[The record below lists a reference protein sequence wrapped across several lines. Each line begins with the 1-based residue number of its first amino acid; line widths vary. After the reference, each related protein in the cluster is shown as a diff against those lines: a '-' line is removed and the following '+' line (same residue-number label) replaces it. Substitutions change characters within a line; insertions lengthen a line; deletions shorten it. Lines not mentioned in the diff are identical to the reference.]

1 MRLPARRHLSRANTR
16 RGILAGA
23 GIATVAVVVIAT
35 AIPAW
40 AHEVLLSAYTPCS
53 DGAHEITWSM
63 GNSETA
69 QPMQIDSATAT
80 MGAETFAVTGYATT
94 VAASSWTTGHST
106 IPAGELGTVTLT
118 VHAIWS
124 DFQGGRST
132 SIDLVA
138 QCGNNTTTS
147 TASTSTTI
155 GGDTTTT
162 LGGDTTTTIGG
173 DTTTTLGGDTTTT
186 LGGDTTTTLGG
197 DTTTTLG
204 GDTSTS
210 TPSSTTVTSTPV
222 VTEGSVVPSTNPST
236 SSTRP
241 TGVTAAGNPQSPGS
255 SGSLPFTGSAGG
267 GPIFGL
273 LSLGV
278 GALVLAFANR
288 KVHRRGS

>member
-1 MRLPARRHLSRANTR
+1 M
-16 RGILAGA
+16 
-23 GIATVAVVVIAT
+23 ATVALVVLAT

-53 DGAHEITWSM
+53 DGAHVITWSM
-63 GNSETA
+63 GNSETN
-69 QPMQIDSATAT
+69 QSMQIDSAVAT

-94 VAASSWTTGHST
+94 VAASSWTTGNST

-124 DFQGGRST
+124 DFQGSRST

-162 LGGDTTTTIGG
+162 VGGDTTTTVGG
-173 DTTTTLGGDTTTT
+173 DTTTTVGGDTTTT

-222 VTEGSVVPSTNPST
+222 VTEGSVVPSTTNSST

-255 SGSLPFTGSAGG
+255 TGSLPFTGSAAG

-273 LSLGV
+273 LSLAL
-278 GALVLAFANR
+278 GALALAFANR
-288 KVHRRGS
+288 KVRHRGT

>member
-162 LGGDTTTTIGG
+162 LGGDTTTT
-173 DTTTTLGGDTTTT
+173 
-186 LGGDTTTTLGG
+186 
-197 DTTTTLG
+197 LG